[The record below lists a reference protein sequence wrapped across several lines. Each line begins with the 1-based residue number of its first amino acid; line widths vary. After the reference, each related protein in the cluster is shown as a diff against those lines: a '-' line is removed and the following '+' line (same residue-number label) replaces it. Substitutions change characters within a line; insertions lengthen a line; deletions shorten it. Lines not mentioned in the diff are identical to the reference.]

1 MSVRL
6 LEIAGKTMIKH
17 TFYFFRKIIIT
28 SVFALLSILVLP
40 TFSYSQEGN
49 YDWWNELHGWEP
61 GMQGWKRWL
70 IISPGYL
77 GPNALPVP
85 EVKKGYIPTESEIS
99 FSASRHFHP
108 GDPTQDISGKLFL
121 PFAEGKIAFE
131 AYGVIVE
138 NYAFSEEIR
147 NERFARDEDG
157 KGVVQGDLYFSTLIQ
172 IFRNRAFPNTVFRFA
187 GRTASGGGYD
197 AARFSDNP
205 GYFFDFSF
213 SKDFELWP
221 MAFLRPF
228 ASGGFYSWQTNNENT
243 LQNDAPLYAAGLEF
257 QTKSWLFTGSFSGYS
272 GYMENKD
279 QPQVATLNLRHDWE
293 KSAASIDVI
302 VGLKHWGYQTIKF
315 TYAVKF
321 DGL

>member
-1 MSVRL
+1 
-6 LEIAGKTMIKH
+6 MIKQN
-17 TFYFFRKIIIT
+17 FYSFRKFYIT
-28 SVFALLSILVLP
+28 SVLAFFSIFFFP
-40 TFSYSQEGN
+40 SFSYSQAGN

-61 GMQGWKRWL
+61 GMAGWKRWL

-138 NYAFSEEIR
+138 NYAFTEEIR

-157 KGVVQGDLYFSTLIQ
+157 KGITQGDLYFSTLIQ
-172 IFRNRAFPNTVFRFA
+172 ISRNRAFPNTVFRFA

-221 MAFLRPF
+221 RAFIRPF
-228 ASGGFYSWQTNNENT
+228 ASAGFYSWQTNNENT

-257 QTKSWLFTGSFSGYS
+257 QNSNWLITGSFSGYS
-272 GYMENKD
+272 GYMKNKD
-279 QPQVATLNLRHDWE
+279 QPQVGTLSFRHDWE
-293 KSAASIDVI
+293 RSAASVDIL
-302 VGLKHWGYQTIKF
+302 VGIKHWEYQTIKF